1 MKVIP
6 SSAPGSDFPTKQK
19 PGCPGCAMRG
29 LGLCRILIDAGI
41 EAPISN
47 REPLAQ
53 FEKDITARRRMFRSK
68 EQTDSVPVICDG
80 WAAAVEYLPSGRRQI
95 LSFLLPGDL
104 VSTNVLFENRV
115 YHDVET
121 ITAVCYRTFDRA
133 GLWEALVT
141 RPELLESFIRNCVEE
156 KHRLDELI
164 LDLGRRKADQRVVRL
179 ILELME
185 RLTKYR
191 AVSDQTFD
199 FPLRQTHIADALG
212 VTAPYVN
219 QVLKALRK
227 KHLIKFGKRS
237 LTIPDPAKL
246 RGMVDQ

>member
-6 SSAPGSDFPTKQK
+6 PPPALQK
-19 PGCPGCAMRG
+19 LGCPGCAMRG
-29 LGLCRILIDAGI
+29 LGLCRIPIDAGI

-53 FEKDITARRRMFRSK
+53 FEKNITARRRMFRSK

-80 WAAAVEYLPSGRRQI
+80 WAAVVEYLPGGRRQI

-121 ITAVCYRTFDRA
+121 ITPVCYRTFDRA

-141 RPELLESFIRNCVEE
+141 RSEVLESFVKNCVEE

-164 LDLGRRKADQRVVRL
+164 LDLGRRKADQRVARL
-179 ILELME
+179 ILDLTE
-185 RLTKYR
+185 RITKHR
-191 AVSDQTFD
+191 AVRDQTVD
-199 FPLRQTHIADALG
+199 FPLRETHIADALG

-219 QVLKALRK
+219 LVLKALRK

-246 RGMVDQ
+246 RLMADQ

>member
-1 MKVIP
+1 
-6 SSAPGSDFPTKQK
+6 
-19 PGCPGCAMRG
+19 MRG

-47 REPLAQ
+47 REPLLQ
-53 FEKDITARRRMFRSK
+53 FEKNITARRHLFRSK
-68 EQTDSVPVICDG
+68 AQTDSVPVICDG
-80 WAAAVEYLPSGRRQI
+80 WAAAVAYLPSGRRQI
-95 LSFLLPGDL
+95 LAFLLPGDL
-104 VSTNVLFENRV
+104 VSTNVLFENRF

-121 ITAVCYRTFDRA
+121 ITPVRYRAFDRA
-133 GLWEALVT
+133 GLWQTLVA
-141 RPELLESFIRNCVEE
+141 RPEVLQSFVGNCVKE

-164 LDLGRRKADQRVVRL
+164 LDLGRRKAAQRVARL

-191 AVSDQTFD
+191 AVRDQTFD

-227 KHLIKFGKRS
+227 RHLIKFGKRS
-237 LTIPDPAKL
+237 LTVLDPAKL